1 MAAARCGGTFSAGGR
16 ASPRSETFRIVTHAA
31 DHREAPDP
39 VLRPTV
45 RVLLIDDAER
55 VLLFASDSDSG
66 ELFWFPPGGGI
77 EPGETAEQAAHREH
91 REETGLRDLALAGEI
106 GRRRH
111 VFSLNGVLH
120 DFRERW
126 FLARVPAFTIDT
138 SGFTPLE
145 LATIPAHRW
154 WTVAEL
160 EQATERLV
168 PQDLAQLIRRILHEG
183 VPPKPIELGC

>member
-1 MAAARCGGTFSAGGR
+1 M
-16 ASPRSETFRIVTHAA
+16 THAA

-66 ELFWFPPGGGI
+66 EPFWFPPGGGI
-77 EPGETAEQAAHREH
+77 EPGESAEEAARREL
-91 REETGLRDLALAGEI
+91 REETGLGDLALAGEI

-111 VFSLNGVLH
+111 VVTWNGVLH

-145 LATIPAHRW
+145 IATIPSHQW
-154 WTVAEL
+154 WAVAEL
-160 EQATERLV
+160 EQPTERLA
-168 PQDLAQLIRRILHEG
+168 PQDLAQLVRRILRDG
-183 VPPKPIELGC
+183 VPPQPLELAL

>member
-1 MAAARCGGTFSAGGR
+1 MMPDAAEGAECHENPRPILR
-16 ASPRSETFRIVTHAA
+16 A
-31 DHREAPDP
+31 
-39 VLRPTV
+39 TV

-55 VLLFASDSDSG
+55 VLLFATTNDSG
-66 ELFWFPPGGGI
+66 ERFWFPPGGGV
-77 EPGETAEQAAHREH
+77 EPGETTEQAAHREIQ
-91 REETGLRDLALAGEI
+91 EETGLRDLKLIGEI

-111 VFSLNGVLH
+111 VFALSGVPH

-145 LATIPAHRW
+145 VATIPKHHW
-154 WTVAEL
+154 WTVAEM

-168 PQDLAQLIRRILHEG
+168 PQNLAQLVECILRDG
-183 VPPKPIELGC
+183 IPPEPIELER

>member
-1 MAAARCGGTFSAGGR
+1 MPR
-16 ASPRSETFRIVTHAA
+16 ASGHQGTPEPI
-31 DHREAPDP
+31 
-39 VLRPTV
+39 LRATV

-55 VLLFASDSDSG
+55 VLLFASASDSD
-66 ELFWFPPGGGI
+66 EPFWFPPGGGM
-77 EPGETAEQAAHREH
+77 EPGETAEEAARREL
-91 REETGLRDLALAGEI
+91 REETGLRDLTLAGEI

-111 VFSLNGVLH
+111 VFAINGVLH

-145 LATIPAHRW
+145 IATIPRHHW

-160 EQATERLV
+160 ERAAERLV
-168 PQDLAQLIRRILHEG
+168 PARLADLVQQLLRDG
-183 VPPKPIELGC
+183 VPPEPIELER